1 MRRWM
6 LRWSAGMAVA
16 AGLVIPAASVAATA
30 SAAATSPTC
39 PAGQPTGAAPGQTSP
54 NSPGRP
60 STYPMGQCQLLLSS
74 GVIPAGGTVVV
85 TGSGFSSYTK
95 VALTMSPY
103 GTNLGTATAD
113 STGGFTTSVSIP
125 ASTTPGT
132 YTIVATGGG
141 QSESAV
147 LQVTTPAATTS
158 NQTSGG
164 QTVAEAGGTGSSGST
179 ASPTGGSGSP
189 TSGSGTASGGSST
202 PAPPTGAAGSTT
214 TTSPTPGSG
223 HATGPTG
230 PSSPATIAHP
240 GGGSP
245 LAWII
250 AGLAAL
256 IVAAGAAL
264 VMWRRRGTATS

>member
-16 AGLVIPAASVAATA
+16 AGLVIPAASVTATA

-74 GVIPAGGTVVV
+74 GMIPAGGTVVV

-95 VALTMSPY
+95 VALSMSPY
-103 GTNLGTATAD
+103 GTNLGSATAD
-113 STGGFTTSVSIP
+113 SSGGFTTSVTIP

-132 YTIVATGGG
+132 YTIVASGGG

-158 NQTSGG
+158 NHSSGG
-164 QTVAEAGGTGSSGST
+164 QTVAAAGGTGSSGS
-179 ASPTGGSGSP
+179 P
-189 TSGSGTASGGSST
+189 TS
-202 PAPPTGAAGSTT
+202 PAAAPTSPGAGATT
-214 TTSPTPGSG
+214 TTTAPTPGSG